1 MAVNRKKGL
10 GRGLDALIP
19 SAPETIEEPKKVE
32 KKEPAKVE
40 SENTT
45 LAGDV
50 VKMVNLSKIEPDRNQ
65 PRSTFND
72 ESLSQLADS
81 IKKNGLLE
89 PILVQDKGDYFRIIA
104 GERRWRA
111 SRKAGLKEIPVIVKD
126 LSEEQ
131 IAVIQIIENMQRE
144 DINPI
149 EEALA
154 YKRLLTEFNMTQ
166 EQIAEEVSKSRT
178 AVTNSLRLLKLTDG
192 VQQMIIDGKL
202 TTGHAR
208 ALITIDDEEKQQE
221 IADRIVSEKLSVR
234 DVEKLMKANS
244 TKKNKIVAVRNQP
257 DEQLDIIYTDI
268 EEKLKDKLGT
278 KVAISGKGNGQGV
291 ISIEFYSHAD
301 LDKIIE
307 QIYK

>member
-19 SAPETIEEPKKVE
+19 SAAETIEEPKKVE